1 MIRSW
6 LNSFM
11 TWFFFFFFLNHDP
24 IWFWNKY
31 ISIYM
36 IEWISYSWASGL
48 ILNHFLGFFQGRRV
62 RKSKI
67 DPPSTHTI
75 LFLISST
82 VNIVI
87 ICSLFL
93 QRLFIGSI
101 HFQSCMIT
109 YRSTYARLKF
119 KTCEPE
125 KACNEKSNKR

>member
-11 TWFFFFFFLNHDP
+11 TWFLLFFFLNHDP

-31 ISIYM
+31 ICIYLYDRVDIVFM
-36 IEWISYSWASGL
+36 GQRAHPKSFSWIFAREEGQKIENWPTKHSYYY
-48 ILNHFLGFFQGRRV
+48 
-62 RKSKI
+62 
-67 DPPSTHTI
+67 
-75 LFLISST
+75 LISST